1 MLGSYQGLH
10 PEEPTNKGIP
20 KMKTYRLAA
29 EREFELVPFGPL
41 MTLSEAES
49 YRDQLVKAGKL
60 VHVINA
66 TAMGN

>member
-1 MLGSYQGLH
+1 
-10 PEEPTNKGIP
+10 
-20 KMKTYRLAA
+20 MKTYRLAA

-49 YRDQLVKAGKL
+49 YRDQMVKQGKL

-66 TAMGN
+66 MAMGN